1 MEDAPLTCILY
12 TGSAS
17 SDARLSKWAYSIY
30 STMRWRKLSGSLNI
44 TGIVILLSSFP
55 IQFFRTDQIEKSLRL
70 NIGTGS
76 SCLKTQKCTIVKHV
90 ILITACFQVY
100 KAGMEK
106 KGRKSFTAECITNVC
121 SNKYIWLWTVQN
133 IKNFN
138 YFT

>member
-1 MEDAPLTCILY
+1 MEDDPPTCILY
-12 TGSAS
+12 SGSAS
-17 SDARLSKWAYSIY
+17 SDARLNKWAYSIY

-76 SCLKTQKCTIVKHV
+76 SCLKTQKCTTVKHV

-100 KAGMEK
+100 ENRNGKEREK
-106 KGRKSFTAECITNVC
+106 KFHSRMHYKC
-121 SNKYIWLWTVQN
+121 LQ
-133 IKNFN
+133 
-138 YFT
+138 